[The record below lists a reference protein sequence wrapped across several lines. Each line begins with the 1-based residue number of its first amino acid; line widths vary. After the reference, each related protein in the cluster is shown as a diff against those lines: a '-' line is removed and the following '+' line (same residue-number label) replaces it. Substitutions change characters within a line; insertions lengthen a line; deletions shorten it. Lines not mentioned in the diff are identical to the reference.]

1 MTTRE
6 WLEELTGHV
15 RGGHVVR
22 NDDAARLLDLLQRMQ
37 ADVQGN
43 WEAWQ
48 AAIARAD
55 TAEAALA
62 RVELARDEARDYM
75 TQVVVERNA
84 AIARAE
90 TAEAV
95 LAQCQHDLTE
105 MIESKEYFRQCWEVA
120 EAALAERDTPCM
132 WRAGGEEG
140 IVWYTACDQAHY
152 FDEEGPMENSYQF
165 CPYCGH
171 PIKVQP

>member
-48 AAIARAD
+48 AALARAD

-62 RVELARDEARDYM
+62 A
-75 TQVVVERNA
+75 
-84 AIARAE
+84 
-90 TAEAV
+90 
-95 LAQCQHDLTE
+95 
-105 MIESKEYFRQCWEVA
+105 
-120 EAALAERDTPCM
+120 RDTPCV
-132 WRAGGEEG
+132 WAPEKDVWGDDYADDGFRTQCGAWYLSRAIKDG
-140 IVWYTACDQAHY
+140 H
-152 FDEEGPMENSYQF
+152 F
-165 CPYCGH
+165 CPNCGH
-171 PIKVQP
+171 PVEVAP